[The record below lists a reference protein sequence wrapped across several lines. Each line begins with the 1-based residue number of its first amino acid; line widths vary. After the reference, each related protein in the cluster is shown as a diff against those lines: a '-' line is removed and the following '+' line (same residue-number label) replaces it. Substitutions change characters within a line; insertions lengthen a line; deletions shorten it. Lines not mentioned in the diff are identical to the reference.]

1 MERVRRSEVRWE
13 EAIGTAA
20 AACRVAV
27 TAAGGIG
34 CVWGGRVLTVETVRI
49 LRLVLGPVEQKAR
62 WASEWTGDC
71 WRGWV
76 WSESS
81 SSDWYSVCPAHCGPE
96 PSKARDLLWA
106 CRSGRLY
113 EGSYQERM
121 EWLAAGCH
129 AQEEERGRESAT
141 GRRRAR
147 EGKAREEERVLC
159 SWLRVWLV
167 WVECDGWDAGSRRDS
182 PGYLMAGW
190 LGGLVDWWRRV
201 DRRVGFGGGK

>member
-1 MERVRRSEVRWE
+1 VGRSNSSSSMQGSSSDSGEWHW
-13 EAIGTAA
+13 
-20 AACRVAV
+20 
-27 TAAGGIG
+27 
-34 CVWGGRVLTVETVRI
+34 VWGGRVLTVETVRI

-121 EWLAAGCH
+121 GWLAAGCH

-159 SWLRVWLV
+159 SWLSLAR
-167 WVECDGWDAGSRRDS
+167 
-182 PGYLMAGW
+182 
-190 LGGLVDWWRRV
+190 LGRMRWMGCGQPTR
-201 DRRVGFGGGK
+201 